1 MAVRPRAARKP
12 HERQKPTEVGG
23 VAQRPNN
30 DKTIASKGRLAIR
43 GYRCTRKTGVC
54 SEPYVQEKYVIEE
67 CLQLV
72 KPIAISTEQ
81 ANYVRTL
88 IDEETH
94 KDSQALETA
103 TAKIIERLSGIQ
115 EKLNKLT
122 RGYLDELIDEE
133 SYQASKSDLVIEK
146 TALKHEK
153 VRLQRTRSSFW
164 NEPAKEVISALEM
177 AGKAQIEKSP
187 PEISQLVQK
196 VGTNRLIS
204 RKTVTFSF
212 SEPYDFVPSL
222 LASRHVSTPN
232 TLPSLGDEKSRSI
245 VWCA

>member
-1 MAVRPRAARKP
+1 MAGVFIFTGIAPGLT
-12 HERQKPTEVGG
+12 HISLLEVKLST
-23 VAQRPNN
+23 AKCLN
-30 DKTIASKGRLAIR
+30 
-43 GYRCTRKTGVC
+43 
-54 SEPYVQEKYVIEE
+54 YVQEKYVIEQ
-67 CLQLV
+67 CLELV

-81 ANYVRTL
+81 ASYVRAL
-88 IDEETH
+88 IDEETQ
-94 KDSQALETA
+94 KDSQSLETA

-133 SYQASKSDLVIEK
+133 SYQASKADLVIEK

-164 NEPAKEVISALEM
+164 NEPTKEIVNALEM
-177 AGKAQIEKSP
+177 AGKTQTGKSP
-187 PEISQLVQK
+187 QEISQLVQK

-212 SEPYDFVPSL
+212 SEPYDFALSFLGNFHTAISENPSL
-222 LASRHVSTPN
+222 
-232 TLPSLGDEKSRSI
+232 RSNELWQRSN
-245 VWCA
+245 WCG